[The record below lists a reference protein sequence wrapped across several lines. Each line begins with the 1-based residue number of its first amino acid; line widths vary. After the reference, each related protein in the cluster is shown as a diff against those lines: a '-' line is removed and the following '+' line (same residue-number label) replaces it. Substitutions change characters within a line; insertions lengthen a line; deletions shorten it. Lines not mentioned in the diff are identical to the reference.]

1 MNAKQLKILKEIKMK
16 SVGNKVHIKG
26 GKVVNANFSFLSD
39 VYIEDGI
46 IKQVKMQKFG

>member
-1 MNAKQLKILKEIKMK
+1 MKPDNNKIY
-16 SVGNKVHIKG
+16 IKG

-46 IKQVKMQKFG
+46 IKQVKKTKV